1 MELDETMTINEA
13 EETLIDAIKVSDEYK
28 EFIHQRENAFA
39 DPVSSALLKEYENL
53 QTKLQ
58 MYALT
63 GKEAAQ
69 NDIDRFTQLNGLM
82 TLSPQTG
89 AYLLSKVR
97 MHKLLADVFSRLSEA
112 CQLPIEMP
120 NL

>member
-1 MELDETMTINEA
+1 MDIRTAQDALIEA
-13 EETLIDAIKVSDEYK
+13 VKATAEYQDFIRQRDIVFSDGVS
-28 EFIHQRENAFA
+28 A
-39 DPVSSALLKEYENL
+39 ALLREYESL

-69 NDIDRFTQLNGLM
+69 GDIDRFNQLNGLM
-82 TLSPQTG
+82 SISPQTG

-97 MHKLLADVFSRLSEA
+97 MHKLLADIFAALSES

-120 NL
+120 TI

>member
-1 MELDETMTINEA
+1 MDIKNA
-13 EETLIDAIKVSDEYK
+13 EEALAEAIKATDEYRDFIRLK
-28 EFIHQRENAFA
+28 ETVFS
-39 DPVSSALLKEYENL
+39 DPVSAALLKEYEAL

-58 MYALT
+58 MFALT

-69 NDIDRFTQLNGLM
+69 SDIDRFTQLNGIM
-82 TLSPQTG
+82 GLSQQTG
-89 AYLLSKVR
+89 AYLLSKIR
-97 MHKLLADVFSRLSEA
+97 MHKLLADVFANLSES

>member
-1 MELDETMTINEA
+1 MNIRDA
-13 EETLIDAIKVSDEYK
+13 ETLLIEAIRDTDEYK
-28 EFIHQRENAFA
+28 DFISQRDSVFS
-39 DPVSSALLKEYENL
+39 DSVSAALLKEYESL

-58 MYALT
+58 MFALT

-69 NDIDRFTQLNGLM
+69 NDVDRFTQLNGLM

-89 AYLLSKVR
+89 AYLLSKLR
-97 MHKLLADVFSRLSEA
+97 MHKLLADVFSHLSEA

-120 NL
+120 SL

>member
-1 MELDETMTINEA
+1 MD
-13 EETLIDAIKVSDEYK
+13 IKTSQDQLAAALRDTPEYR
-28 EFIHQRENAFA
+28 EFIRLH
-39 DPVSSALLKEYENL
+39 DIVYSDGVSAALIKEYESL

-69 NDIDRFTQLNGLM
+69 SDIDRFNQLNGLM
-82 TLSPQTG
+82 ALSPQTG

-97 MHKLLADVFSRLSEA
+97 MHKLLADVFAGLSES
-112 CQLPIEMP
+112 CGLPIELP
-120 NL
+120 NV

>member
-1 MELDETMTINEA
+1 MDIKNA
-13 EETLIDAIKVSDEYK
+13 EEIMVEAIKATDEYK
-28 EFIHQRENAFA
+28 DFLYQREIVFS
-39 DPVSSALLKEYENL
+39 DSVSAALLKEYESL

-63 GKEAAQ
+63 GKEAEQ
-69 NDIDRFTQLNGLM
+69 SDIDRFTQLNGVM
-82 TLSPQTG
+82 ALSQQTG

-97 MHKLLADVFSRLSEA
+97 MHKLLADIFAHLSES

-120 NL
+120 DL

>member
-1 MELDETMTINEA
+1 MTVKDAENLLIEA
-13 EETLIDAIKVSDEYK
+13 VKDTDEYK
-28 EFIHQRENAFA
+28 DFIRNR
-39 DPVSSALLKEYENL
+39 DMVYTDSVSAALLKEYENL

-69 NDIDRFTQLNGLM
+69 TDVDRFSQLNGLM
-82 TLSPQTG
+82 AISPQTG

-97 MHKLLADVFSRLSEA
+97 MHKLLADIFSQLSEA

-120 NL
+120 QL

>member
-1 MELDETMTINEA
+1 MDIRQA
-13 EETLIDAIKVSDEYK
+13 EEALAEAIKSTDEYK
-28 EFIHQRENAFA
+28 DFIRQRDMVFS
-39 DPVSSALLKEYENL
+39 DSVSAALLKEYETL

-58 MYALT
+58 MFALT

-69 NDIDRFTQLNGLM
+69 SDVDRFTQLNGLM
-82 TLSPQTG
+82 ALSPQTG

-97 MHKLLADVFSRLSEA
+97 MRKLLADVFAHLSEA

-120 NL
+120 AL

>member
-1 MELDETMTINEA
+1 MDIKTAQEH
-13 EETLIDAIKVSDEYK
+13 LIEAIKQTSEYNDFIRQRDLVFSDGVS
-28 EFIHQRENAFA
+28 A
-39 DPVSSALLKEYENL
+39 ALLKEYESL

-69 NDIDRFTQLNGLM
+69 GDIDRFTQLNGLM
-82 TLSPQTG
+82 SLSPQTG

-97 MHKLLADVFSRLSEA
+97 MHKLLADVFSDLSAA
-112 CQLPIEMP
+112 CQLPIELP
-120 NL
+120 TV

>member
-1 MELDETMTINEA
+1 MTIKEA
-13 EETLIDAIKVSDEYK
+13 EENLISTIKVTDEYND
-28 EFIHQRENAFA
+28 FIHQREIVFS
-39 DPVSSALLKEYENL
+39 DPVCSALLKEYENL

-69 NDIDRFTQLNGLM
+69 SDIDRFTQLNGLM
-82 TLSPQTG
+82 ALSPQTG

-97 MHKLLADVFSRLSEA
+97 MHKLLADVFSHLSEA

>member
-1 MELDETMTINEA
+1 MFMKDA
-13 EETLIDAIKVSDEYK
+13 EEILINAIKETDEYK
-28 EFIHQRENAFA
+28 EFIRQRDSVFA
-39 DPVSSALLKEYENL
+39 DSVSAALLKEYENL

-69 NDIDRFTQLNGLM
+69 SDIDRFTQLNGLM
-82 TLSPQTG
+82 SLSPQTG

-97 MHKLLADVFSRLSEA
+97 MHKLLADVFAHLSEA

>member
-1 MELDETMTINEA
+1 MDIRNAEA
-13 EETLIDAIKVSDEYK
+13 SLIEAIKTTDEYK
-28 EFIHQRENAFA
+28 EFIKYRDIVSA
-39 DPVSSALLKEYENL
+39 DSVSSVLLKEYESL

-63 GKEAAQ
+63 GKEALQ
-69 NDIDRFTQLNGLM
+69 NDVDRFTQLNGLLS
-82 TLSPQTG
+82 LSPQTG
-89 AYLLSKVR
+89 AYLLSKIR

-120 NL
+120 NI

>member
-1 MELDETMTINEA
+1 MMMIKDA
-13 EETLIDAIKVSDEYK
+13 EENLINAIKATDEYK
-28 EFIHQRENAFA
+28 EFIHQRDSVFT
-39 DPVSSALLKEYENL
+39 DPVSTALLKEYENL

-69 NDIDRFTQLNGLM
+69 TDVDRFTQLNGLM
-82 TLSPQTG
+82 ALSPQTS

-97 MHKLLADVFSRLSEA
+97 MHKLLADVFAHLSEA

>member
-1 MELDETMTINEA
+1 MDIRNA
-13 EETLIDAIKVSDEYK
+13 EEALAEAVKATDEYK
-28 EFIHQRENAFA
+28 EFSRLKEMVFS
-39 DPVSSALLKEYENL
+39 DPVSAALLKEYESL

-69 NDIDRFTQLNGLM
+69 SDIDRFTQLNGIM
-82 TLSPQTG
+82 GLSQQTG

-97 MHKLLADVFSRLSEA
+97 MHKLLADVFAHLSEA